1 MNMDMSY
8 ISDLEKYV
16 LNLYK
21 SRKNIIPYKEDIID
35 CLASKLKRFSNKHV
49 LQRLNTENMLTIS
62 KIDKGIIWNYF
73 DGIVRNLRRIEW
85 YFQKRGL
92 EPVYFNMDRDDY
104 EETFGFDSTK
114 LPRTATHPGNYPE
127 REHYEQ
133 LAKEYVIM
141 RKMKDMRKR
150 GRIYDWI

>member
-73 DGIVRNLRRIEW
+73 DGIVKNLRRIEW

-104 EETFGFDSTK
+104 KETFGFDSINLT
-114 LPRTATHPGNYPE
+114 RTATHPGNYPE
-127 REHYEQ
+127 REHYEK
-133 LAKEYVIM
+133 LAKEYVMI